1 MSFRHSFMALTT
13 DFELEP
19 ILDEYLAAY
28 PEGEIDH
35 YLIAFKTEGEHR
47 AGHFSYIVV
56 FELKKAAAQV
66 PRFTE
71 FLNTYCKNHNQV
83 AFASLINHILPKLD
97 AYGRGYHVFGNPAK
111 YLDA

>member
-1 MSFRHSFMALTT
+1 MPFRHSFMALTT

-19 ILDEYLAAY
+19 ILDEYLATY

-35 YLIAFKTEGEHR
+35 YIIAFKTEGEHR
-47 AGHFSYIVV
+47 PGHFSYIVV
-56 FELKKAAAQV
+56 FELKKAVSQV

-71 FLNTYCKNHNQV
+71 FLNTYCKNNNQV

-97 AYGRGYHVFGNPAK
+97 AYGRGYHVFGNPSK